1 MRNWAQCL
9 TKIQT
14 LKSKFNLSR
23 DAIIA
28 IIRANRAKL
37 DELNVKS
44 LAIFGSVARGDD
56 RPDSDLDVLVEFE
69 GMATFDG
76 YFDLLHL
83 LEELVGRKVDLVTQ
97 KALKPRLRAYVEKD
111 LIRVA

>member
-1 MRNWAQCL
+1 M
-9 TKIQT
+9 
-14 LKSKFNLSR
+14 SR
-23 DAIIA
+23 DAIIEL
-28 IIRANRAKL
+28 IQANRAKL

-76 YFDLLHL
+76 YFDLKEF
-83 LEELVGRKVDLVTQ
+83 LEELVGRRVDLATQ
-97 KALKPRLRAYVEKD
+97 KAIKPRLRSYIEKD
-111 LIRVA
+111 LLHVA

>member
-1 MRNWAQCL
+1 M
-9 TKIQT
+9 
-14 LKSKFNLSR
+14 SR
-23 DAIIA
+23 DAIIEL
-28 IIRANRAKL
+28 IRANRAKL

-76 YFDLLHL
+76 YFDLKEY
-83 LEELVGRKVDLVTQ
+83 LEKLVGRRVDLATV
-97 KALKPRLRAYVEKD
+97 KAVKPRLRAYIEKD
-111 LIRVA
+111 LLHVA